1 MTIAKLIA
9 SPVYYERVFRPVPV
23 TPVATI
29 VRGRFNSRSTTQK
42 RNSTDW
48 VQEWIVPVLTLVGTA
63 AAMWFVVTEG
73 WFQLF
78 GFWAM

>member
-9 SPVYYERVFRPVPV
+9 SPVYYERVFRQVPI
-23 TPVATI
+23 TPSTTI
-29 VRGRFNSRSTTQK
+29 ARSRSDSRSTTQK
-42 RNSTDW
+42 RKSTDW
-48 VQEWIVPVLTLVGTA
+48 IQEWIVPVLTLIGTA

-73 WFQLF
+73 WIQLF

>member
-23 TPVATI
+23 TPIATI
-29 VRGRFNSRSTTQK
+29 ARDRSNSRATQK
-42 RNSTDW
+42 GNSTEW

>member
-23 TPVATI
+23 RPIATI
-29 VRGRFNSRSTTQK
+29 ARPGSDSRLTTPK
-42 RNSTDW
+42 RNSTDR
-48 VQEWIVPVLTLVGTA
+48 VREWIVPVLTLIGTA

-78 GFWAM
+78 GFWTM